1 MALPDLSGNPEQ
13 GTPCVGPRIVA
24 CLGNALGVFGKNR
37 LVTPPSRDS
46 VKNYTQL
53 QEKHLDNLGSLKTNN
68 LLQFLQKKLLG
79 GDFFDKNNIFVI
91 GEFLFFAYKIKNRLI
106 KINKSSL
113 CKPMTFSFP
122 QLLN

>member
-1 MALPDLSGNPEQ
+1 MNPLRGEVGNPTERKGLIELAQCCRQIHMALPHLSGNPEQ
-13 GTPCVGPRIVA
+13 GTPCVGPRIVT

-53 QEKHLDNLGSLKTNN
+53 QEKHLDNLGSLKTNI

-79 GDFFDKNNIFVI
+79 GDFF
-91 GEFLFFAYKIKNRLI
+91 
-106 KINKSSL
+106 
-113 CKPMTFSFP
+113 
-122 QLLN
+122 